1 MYEEFQKDLQRQL
14 ELPRGSKVQLKINN
28 NRSTMLSVRW
38 EPDCTKV
45 SLHRIFMEAPGN
57 VMQQLGCYV
66 RQEQDDISLAVKAF
80 IEDKLQ
86 KLDYS
91 HELDMSKLYCQ
102 GNIYNLQRIYNDLNN
117 AYFRTKLKLNIT
129 WFGKTFNKNRS
140 RLTFGLYHEPI
151 KLIKVHRLLDSP
163 SFPDY
168 VVAYVVYHEMVH
180 HVCPSYY
187 DENGNHRVHSKEFK
201 EQELKF
207 KYFDLAQK
215 WIEDH
220 SNYLFNSI

>member
-14 ELPRGSKVQLKINN
+14 ELGSGNKVELKINN

-38 EPDCTKV
+38 EPDCTVV
-45 SLHRIFMEAPGN
+45 SLHRMFLEAPGN
-57 VMQQLGCYV
+57 IMRQLACYV
-66 RQEQDDISLAVKAF
+66 RQEQADISLDVKAF

-91 HELDMSKLYCQ
+91 HELDASKLHCQ
-102 GNIYNLQRIYNDLNN
+102 GNVYNLQRIYNELNDE
-117 AYFRTKLKLNIT
+117 YFRSKLKLNIT
-129 WFGKTFNKNRS
+129 WFGKHFNKNRN

-151 KLIKVHRLLDSP
+151 KLIKIHRLLDTP

-180 HVCPSYY
+180 HICPAYY
-187 DENGNHRVHSKEFK
+187 DENGIHRVHSKEFK

-215 WIEDH
+215 WIEDR
-220 SNYLFNSI
+220 SEYLFNSI

>member
-1 MYEEFQKDLQRQL
+1 MYEFQKDLQRQL
-14 ELPRGSKVQLKINN
+14 ELGCGSKVQVKVNN

-45 SLHRIFMEAPGN
+45 SLHWMFGEAPRN
-57 VMQQLGCYV
+57 IMQNLACYV
-66 RQEQDDISLAVKAF
+66 RQEQDDISTDVKAF

-91 HELDMSKLYCQ
+91 HELDTSKLYCQ
-102 GNIYNLQRIYNDLNN
+102 GHIYNLQKIYNQLN
-117 AYFRTKLKLNIT
+117 AEYFRTKLKLNIT
-129 WFGKTFNKNRS
+129 WFGKTFVKNRN

-151 KLIKVHRLLDSP
+151 KLIKIHRLLDSP

-168 VVAYVVYHEMVH
+168 VVAYVIYHEMVH

-187 DENGNHRVHSKEFK
+187 DENGIHRVHTKEFK

-215 WIEDH
+215 WIQDH
-220 SNYLFNSI
+220 SDYLFSTI